1 MNLLDNKLFKS
12 VNSVIEMEG
21 DGFYG
26 LIGGAGVGKST
37 LANQLKDKLNYEVYS
52 SDYRFIGDSSFR
64 KQLLYKK
71 QNKNIDHYIDAINQ
85 FNWWD
90 WVSIES
96 DLELL
101 RQRKSVLIQNAY
113 DRTKG
118 NNTNNIILNHDNI
131 TLLEGA
137 ILGDISILNKL
148 KKIIFLWGSPNYRFN
163 NIIKKD
169 NNRRTFNEICA
180 RYLITEYSENLYY
193 SKLFTLV
200 KDKLVFFNVET
211 GIPTNQPLLDNNLYI
226 PLMCS
231 SE

>member
-1 MNLLDNKLFKS
+1 LNLLDNKLFKS
-12 VNSVIEMEG
+12 VKSVIEREG
-21 DGFYG
+21 NGFYG

-37 LANQLKDKLNYEVYS
+37 LANKLKEKLNYEVYS
-52 SDYRFIGDSSFR
+52 SDYRFIGDSLFR

-71 QNKNIDHYIDAINQ
+71 QNKNIDTYIDAINQ

-90 WVSIES
+90 WVSIER

-101 RQRKSVLIQNAY
+101 RQRKSVLIKNAY

-118 NNTNNIILNHDNI
+118 NNYNKIVLHHENV

-137 ILGDISILNKL
+137 ILGDITILNKL

-163 NIIKKD
+163 NILKKD
-169 NNRRTFNEICA
+169 INRRSFNEICA

-200 KDKLVFFNVET
+200 KDKLVFFNVEI
-211 GIPTNQPLLDNNLYI
+211 GDPINEPLLEDNLYI
-226 PLMCS
+226 PLKCS
-231 SE
+231 S